1 MRGLGGL
8 GKNRFSSV
16 PFVSRLSACLR
27 MAALEISRSI
37 PGNGK
42 HISFGGQAAHWY
54 EAVIFNVGKAA
65 ARGNPNAP
73 ETIFA

>member
-1 MRGLGGL
+1 MLTHGG
-8 GKNRFSSV
+8 SV
-16 PFVSRLSACLR
+16 AALQYRMLR